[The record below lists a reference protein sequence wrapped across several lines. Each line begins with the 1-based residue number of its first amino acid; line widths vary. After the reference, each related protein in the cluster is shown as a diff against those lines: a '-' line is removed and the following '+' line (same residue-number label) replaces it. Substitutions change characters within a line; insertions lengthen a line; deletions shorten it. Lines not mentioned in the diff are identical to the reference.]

1 MAKFGSVQQLETAFF
16 RALRPRTVSNEAFM
30 LRAGQRLRRLR
41 PTFAASARD
50 DDGGA
55 LRPLPRDETTD
66 SQGAGATPTDSAGD
80 DRGRKHSPRYCPT
93 PSEARLLALLDRPRH
108 GSELGPLLGVTR
120 ERVRQLITS
129 LLEHDVIRS
138 GDPVHAVSVIA
149 RKDDPSLLLSME
161 QERLL
166 NRFPDSEATTL
177 SRIANLGHI
186 PMGRIARVADA
197 LCAAGLIET
206 EGESAG
212 GALYR
217 LTAAGAAHWQ
227 RSAGVRRA
235 EPPPAPPL
243 PVRSDRVRSVLADLE
258 RHGPTRTC
266 DIGQR
271 LGIAHQSLNAL
282 MQYLKRKRLAQT
294 EAGAWRA
301 PYVLTDEGRKTLAA
315 LRQPAEAAAP
325 ASGS

>member
-1 MAKFGSVQQLETAFF
+1 MTTAA
-16 RALRPRTVSNEAFM
+16 RCALCLATRRRTVRV
-30 LRAGQRLRRLR
+30 L
-41 PTFAASARD
+41 
-50 DDGGA
+50 
-55 LRPLPRDETTD
+55 
-66 SQGAGATPTDSAGD
+66 GATPTDGAGD
-80 DRGRKHSPRYCPT
+80 DRGRKYSPRYYPT

-120 ERVRQLITS
+120 ERVRQLIAS

-166 NRFPDSEATTL
+166 NRFPDAEATRL

-186 PMGRIARVADA
+186 PLGRIARIADA
-197 LCAAGLIET
+197 LCAVELIET
-206 EGESAG
+206 IGAAAG
-212 GALYR
+212 SALYR

-227 RSAGVRRA
+227 RSAGVIRA

-243 PVRSDRVRSVLADLE
+243 PVRSDRVHSVLADLE
-258 RHGPTRTC
+258 SHGPTRTC

-271 LGIAHQSLNAL
+271 LGIAFQSLNAL
-282 MQYLKRKRLAQT
+282 MQSLKRRRLVQNET
-294 EAGAWRA
+294 GAWRA

-315 LRQPAEAAAP
+315 LRRQEEAAK
-325 ASGS
+325 SGSGA